1 MDADQQ
7 RAQLAHA
14 LARVAGGDRAAL
26 EDVYRRTS
34 AKLFGVIFRILPDRS
49 EAEDVLQEVYIAVWK
64 KAAMFDASRASPVTW
79 LATLARNRAIDRLRA
94 RGGRTFVS
102 DEAIAQAA
110 DDAPSAVDIME
121 SEEAADQL
129 RHCLGELD
137 AQHADM
143 VRQAFFGGMTYAALA
158 EKAGAPLGTVKSWI
172 RRSLMKLRACMGDV
186 YA

>member
-7 RAQLAHA
+7 RAQLASA
-14 LARVAGGDRAAL
+14 LARVAGGDRTAL

-34 AKLFGVIFRILPDRS
+34 AKLFGIILRILPDRA
-49 EAEDVLQEVYIAVWK
+49 EAEDVLQEVYLSVWK

-94 RGGRTFVS
+94 KGGRIFVS
-102 DEAIAQAA
+102 DDAVAETADGAPLASELLEAG
-110 DDAPSAVDIME
+110 
-121 SEEAADQL
+121 EAADQL
-129 RHCLGELD
+129 HHCLDELETS
-137 AQHADM
+137 HADM
-143 VRQAFFGGMTYAALA
+143 VRQAFFGGLTYAALA

-172 RRSLMKLRACMGDV
+172 RRSLMKLRACMGDA